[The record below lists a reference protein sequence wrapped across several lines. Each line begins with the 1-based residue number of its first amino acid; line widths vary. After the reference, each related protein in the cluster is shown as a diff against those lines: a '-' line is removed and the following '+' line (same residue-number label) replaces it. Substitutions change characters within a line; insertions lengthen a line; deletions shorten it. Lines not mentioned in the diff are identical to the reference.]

1 MEGGGGGYTFTHNTV
16 GRSYIIVEVNGTF
29 SLCYLISI
37 DQFGDLTSFK
47 NNVGIDRMYLSEL
60 WRIWDLVLFCPRD
73 PVREKISGSCF
84 QDLFRVKITSVFC
97 WRCGCG
103 IRGPVPFSPWIRDGK
118 FRIRDPGYTHPE
130 SGTLFV
136 RLREEL
142 EGVPVSRQK
151 MKLVSLF
158 MDEIQEL
165 VDDPAKARY
174 KPIRIW
180 AQCHTFLVQ
189 F

>member
-1 MEGGGGGYTFTHNTV
+1 
-16 GRSYIIVEVNGTF
+16 
-29 SLCYLISI
+29 L
-37 DQFGDLTSFK
+37 
-47 NNVGIDRMYLSEL
+47 
-60 WRIWDLVLFCPRD
+60 RI
-73 PVREKISGSCF
+73 
-84 QDLFRVKITSVFC
+84 
-97 WRCGCG
+97 GCG
-103 IRGPVPFSPWIRDGK
+103 IRGPIPFSPWIRDGK
-118 FRIRDPGYTHPE
+118 GRNWDPGYKHPE

-174 KPIRIW
+174 KPIRI
-180 AQCHTFLVQ
+180 
-189 F
+189 